1 MKQKIQWGVIG
12 AGGIADRRTIPEGM
26 VGARNARLAAL
37 MDANPAL
44 KGSLESKY
52 HVPFFTRIEDL
63 LSQPVD
69 AVYIATPT
77 FLHEAQVMAVA
88 RAGKH
93 VLCEKP
99 LALDLD
105 SGRRIVA
112 ACAAAGV
119 KLGLGYMMRFNA
131 AHQEIQRMIQRGDL
145 GTPVMARAQITCW
158 FPLMAGNWRQIRAK
172 GGGGSLA
179 DMAVHGLDLLDF
191 LLGPITE
198 VTAQIGSVVQR
209 YEDPSVEDSVV
220 LMLRFKS
227 GAMGVVDAHFNI
239 PDEAGEYM
247 LEVYGSNGA
256 AKTRF
261 TVGQQ
266 SAGELRVFLAK
277 QTKGY
282 EAAQVS
288 GGGGYQTVDL
298 GKSPNIYRAQ
308 IEAFS
313 EAILNG
319 GEPPVGPAVGLRS
332 LELTEAAYRSARTGQ
347 RVALS

>member
-1 MKQKIQWGVIG
+1 MSKQIGWGVIG
-12 AGGIADRRTIPEGM
+12 AGGIANRRTIPEGM

-37 MDANPAL
+37 MDANPDL
-44 KGSLESKY
+44 KGPLESKY
-52 HVPFFTRIEDL
+52 HVPFFTRVEDL
-63 LSQPVD
+63 LSQPID

-77 FLHEAQVMAVA
+77 FLHEAQAVA
-88 RAGKH
+88 AAEAGKH

-99 LALDLD
+99 LALDLA
-105 SGRRIVA
+105 SGRRIAA
-112 ACAAAGV
+112 ACAASGV

-131 AHQEIQRMIQRGDL
+131 AHQEIQRMIARGDL

-158 FPLMAGNWRQIRAK
+158 FPPMPGNWRQIREK

-179 DMAVHGLDLLDF
+179 DMAVHGLDLLDY

-198 VTAQIGSVVQR
+198 VTAQTGTVVQR

-220 LMLRFKS
+220 LMLRFKN
-227 GAMGVVDAHFNI
+227 GGMGVVDAHFNV

-261 TVGQQ
+261 TVCQQ
-266 SAGELRVFLAK
+266 SAGELRVFLSK
-277 QTKGY
+277 QPKGY

-288 GGGGYQTVDL
+288 GGGGYRTVDL
-298 GKSPNIYRAQ
+298 EKSPNIYRAQ

-313 EAILNG
+313 GAILSG
-319 GEPPVGPAVGLRS
+319 GEPPVGSAVGFRS
-332 LELTEAAYRSARTGQ
+332 LELMEAAYRSARTGQ
-347 RVALS
+347 RVMLP